1 MTGTIYA
8 LSNKGIPGLLK
19 IGFTTRDT
27 ATRALELESTGV
39 PYPFVVE
46 YEAVVDSPQESER
59 EVHHFLK
66 QYHVRK
72 EWFSCSLSECIHA
85 VRTVCKNKI
94 YYQKSRI
101 DTEREIQNKEYNDNL
116 KLTKIIKEH
125 NEEISRLISEK
136 QKILPTEY
144 EQALNRHEEH
154 YSLIANIC
162 GVAFFICIL
171 PDSLKSMHKANYDMF
186 LYIFGFLMLVGGAF
200 LVSKIV
206 KYILLE
212 IIFIFPTK
220 TNYIKEHLDIF
231 SYNINQTIRL
241 STVKKIQSEGLE
253 YINSAQ
259 NFIHGKL

>member
-1 MTGTIYA
+1 
-8 LSNKGIPGLLK
+8 
-19 IGFTTRDT
+19 
-27 ATRALELESTGV
+27 
-39 PYPFVVE
+39 
-46 YEAVVDSPQESER
+46 
-59 EVHHFLK
+59 
-66 QYHVRK
+66 
-72 EWFSCSLSECIHA
+72 
-85 VRTVCKNKI
+85 
-94 YYQKSRI
+94 
-101 DTEREIQNKEYNDNL
+101 
-116 KLTKIIKEH
+116 
-125 NEEISRLISEK
+125 
-136 QKILPTEY
+136 
-144 EQALNRHEEH
+144 
-154 YSLIANIC
+154 
-162 GVAFFICIL
+162 
-171 PDSLKSMHKANYDMF
+171 MHKANYDMF